1 MKYMHEIYALGVEQL
16 IYNRKGLY
24 DELAMI
30 AEMDQAETGLQ
41 VNTCNK
47 HVDIKFSAHDAF
59 LQSLLYHCLVSV

>member
-1 MKYMHEIYALGVEQL
+1 M

-47 HVDIKFSAHDAF
+47 HVDMFTKVI
-59 LQSLLYHCLVSV
+59 LLPQA

>member
-1 MKYMHEIYALGVEQL
+1 M

-59 LQSLLYHCLVSV
+59 LQSPSASTLKAKIFEGQII